1 MAEDGVVEAM
11 VAGVDVVG
19 MGVVADTEGEDEV
32 VVDTEIT
39 MVVGEGTEELLPDQI
54 LITEEEVEVKVD
66 IVTTDGKRKGV

>member
-1 MAEDGVVEAM
+1 MVVEED
-11 VAGVDVVG
+11 VAD
-19 MGVVADTEGEDEV
+19 MGVVVDTEDEV
-32 VVDTEIT
+32 VADTEIT